1 MCVCVPTPP
10 ELITY
15 RHWIEDLYFS
25 LLPLDR
31 WWPEKHFQHDDSLTG
46 SPDTIISDVL
56 VLVYCDVYMTLSPM
70 NGGRAKG
77 IAALSYR
84 PKAIDFLLE
93 FNRSPPWPSGS
104 PCNILFDI
112 VHYISSINSYS
123 EPIVGRIVEKL
134 WLLRKVSWLGLYS
147 GFFLPIIYV
156 RRCVVVVNVLLCWLQ
171 HFWHLKI
178 TFRKKAYFHV
188 YCLKS
193 LQ

>member
-1 MCVCVPTPP
+1 MATFSLCVCVCVPTPP

-15 RHWIEDLYFS
+15 RHWIEDLYLS

-46 SPDTIISDVL
+46 SPDTIISDAL
-56 VLVYCDVYMTLSPM
+56 VLVYYDVYMTLSPM

-147 GFFLPIIYV
+147 GFFAHNLRTPV
-156 RRCVVVVNVLLCWLQ
+156 CCCCQCSVVLTLAFL
-171 HFWHLKI
+171 
-178 TFRKKAYFHV
+178 TFENYIPKEGLFSIV
-188 YCLKS
+188 
-193 LQ
+193 